1 MSAPVSERVAAR
13 PAASTGT
20 ALPAGATAAPGGV
33 LEPSSASAGPS
44 GGPAGRGG
52 PAAAGRR
59 ARPGLALAVIA
70 GCTATIRL
78 DDPVT
83 NTALPGI
90 RAGLGPSA
98 PTASWVVGAYLLAF
112 GGLLLLGGRAGD
124 VLGRRRVFV
133 AGVYVFT
140 AAAVVRAFVPGGEL
154 LIAVRAAQG
163 AGAAF
168 ATANGFALLL
178 ATFADGPARRRA
190 IAVCTA
196 VGAAATA
203 GGLLLAGA
211 APTPAGSWRWVLL
224 LDVPVGL
231 AVALLAPRVPAGSR
245 RAPGRL
251 DGLGAV
257 LSVVG
262 AAALVYGL
270 WRAAERPWGDAPVA
284 GPVAAGVVLLAAFA
298 GVQRRT
304 ERPIVRLRL
313 FRDRD
318 RALALASVLVLPGA
332 LVGAYVGLGP
342 FFQQGH
348 GWSAPAAAV
357 ALLPLPVAMAGAA
370 GLAVHVERAVGA
382 KRVMVLGALALVVE
396 NLWLAFLEPAA
407 DYASAVLP
415 SLVLLGAG
423 TAFCA
428 VPATVLATSGL
439 RPDELGSAGGV
450 LGALQVLG
458 GSLGVALLATAASG
472 YTVPADAMGAG
483 FTAGA
488 AVAGAG
494 LLLALALR
502 PRR

>member
-20 ALPAGATAAPGGV
+20 ALPSGPTAAPGGV
-33 LEPSSASAGPS
+33 PEPSSASA
-44 GGPAGRGG
+44 A

-59 ARPGLALAVIA
+59 ARPGLALAVVA
-70 GCTATIRL
+70 GCTAMVRL
-78 DDPVT
+78 DAPVT
-83 NTALPGI
+83 HLARPGI
-90 RAGLGPSA
+90 RAGLDQSAPSA
-98 PTASWVVGAYLLAF
+98 SWAVGACLLAF

-124 VLGRRRVFV
+124 VLGRHRVFV

-140 AAAVVRAFVPGGEL
+140 AAAAVRAFVPGGEL
-154 LIAVRAAQG
+154 LVALRAAEG

-196 VGAAATA
+196 VGAASTA
-203 GGLLLAGA
+203 GGLLLAAA
-211 APTPAGSWRWVLL
+211 APTSAGSGRWVGL
-224 LDVPVGL
+224 LDVPTGL
-231 AVALLAPRVPAGSR
+231 AVVLLARRVPAGPR
-245 RAPGRL
+245 RVPGRF
-251 DGLGAV
+251 DGAGAV
-257 LSVVG
+257 LSAVG

-284 GPVAAGVVLLAAFA
+284 GPVAAGSVLLAVLV
-298 GVQRRT
+298 GVRRRT
-304 ERPIVRLRL
+304 EGPIVRPGL

-318 RALALASVLVLPGA
+318 RVLAFASMLLLPGA
-332 LVGAYVGLGP
+332 LVGAYVDLGP
-342 FFQQGH
+342 FFQQER
-348 GWSAPAAAV
+348 GWSALAAAV
-357 ALLPLPVAMAGAA
+357 ALLPLPLATAGAA
-370 GLAVHVERAVGA
+370 GLAVHAERAVGA

-396 NLWLAFLEPAA
+396 NLWLAFLEPAG

-439 RPDELGSAGGV
+439 RPDELGQAGSV
-450 LGALQVLG
+450 LGALQAVGGCLG
-458 GSLGVALLATAASG
+458 IALLATASSG

-494 LLLALALR
+494 LLLALGLR